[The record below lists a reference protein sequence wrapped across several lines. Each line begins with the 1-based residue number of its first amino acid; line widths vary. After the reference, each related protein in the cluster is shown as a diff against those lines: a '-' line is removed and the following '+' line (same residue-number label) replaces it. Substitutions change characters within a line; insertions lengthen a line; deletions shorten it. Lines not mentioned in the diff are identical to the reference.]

1 MTRSVNFAEPL
12 KPRPRRGTL
21 PRMTPS
27 PPPAAAAAPA
37 ALSPADQARGRRL
50 ALVSQPLHMTFRRL
64 FTEDLPTLALVSLGA
79 GDAAVGLQRAF
90 EPLSAL
96 LQLPSLRALAH
107 TGKRTLLLTGQCLAL
122 AGALPLLFFPA
133 LAALPPGAGTAVA
146 LASLG
151 LTAAGL
157 GVAET
162 PWFPLLH
169 GYVPPDG
176 IGRFFGTLR
185 STWSVALI
193 VSFLGVQQ
201 WLAAHPGRFGPVFAA
216 AWICGLARV
225 AVVWRLPDPSGA
237 AGERIRARRA
247 LRELIAH
254 PELRGYLLGVSLCGG
269 ARRALMPFA
278 IVVMRRVIGMTD
290 AQVLLATLASFAGS
304 LVALYAAGRA
314 ADRVGSAPI
323 FRATAIGLALL
334 ALGFCLLHEPGPG
347 GVALAAALFCGV
359 AALSAAF
366 GVADTNVLFSLA
378 PAASPT
384 AVLTSATASAAVAYA
399 IAPVVAGLAL
409 QGAISFGVPEL
420 LAYRSL
426 FVATAVAFAVSW
438 LPLRRFGLA
447 APQPR

>member
-1 MTRSVNFAEPL
+1 MTRSVNFDEPL

-50 ALVSQPLHMTFRRL
+50 ALVSQPLHMTLRRL

-107 TGKRTLLLTGQCLAL
+107 AGKRTLLLTGQCLAL

-169 GYVPPDG
+169 GV
-176 IGRFFGTLR
+176 L
-185 STWSVALI
+185 
-193 VSFLGVQQ
+193 
-201 WLAAHPGRFGPVFAA
+201 
-216 AWICGLARV
+216 GLANDELGYIIPKSEWDKEAPYLYDSPKAHYGEV
-225 AVVWRLPDPSGA
+225 NS
-237 AGERIRARRA
+237 AG
-247 LRELIAH
+247 
-254 PELRGYLLGVSLCGG
+254 PE
-269 ARRALMPFA
+269 
-278 IVVMRRVIGMTD
+278 T
-290 AQVLLATLASFAGS
+290 
-304 LVALYAAGRA
+304 
-314 ADRVGSAPI
+314 API
-323 FRATAIGLALL
+323 
-334 ALGFCLLHEPGPG
+334 LHKTLKDMLEK
-347 GVALAAALFCGV
+347 
-359 AALSAAF
+359 
-366 GVADTNVLFSLA
+366 
-378 PAASPT
+378 
-384 AVLTSATASAAVAYA
+384 
-399 IAPVVAGLAL
+399 
-409 QGAISFGVPEL
+409 
-420 LAYRSL
+420 
-426 FVATAVAFAVSW
+426 
-438 LPLRRFGLA
+438 LPK
-447 APQPR
+447 